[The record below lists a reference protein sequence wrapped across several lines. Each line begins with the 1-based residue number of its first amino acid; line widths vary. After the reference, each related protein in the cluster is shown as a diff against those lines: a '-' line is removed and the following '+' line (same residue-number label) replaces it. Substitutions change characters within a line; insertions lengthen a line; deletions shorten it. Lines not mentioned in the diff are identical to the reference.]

1 MDGPRKNKS
10 ICYVFSGTLIIS
22 AILAARHCATIDY
35 MGNSNVPLHG
45 IMMKNIYEKM
55 TYCQGMKKII
65 FYKKKRCVGVTMDFL
80 VDVIIMIAVHYF
92 PLLHFTRICLF

>member
-45 IMMKNIYEKM
+45 IMMKNIWENDILS
-55 TYCQGMKKII
+55 G
-65 FYKKKRCVGVTMDFL
+65 
-80 VDVIIMIAVHYF
+80 HEENYF
-92 PLLHFTRICLF
+92 PQKRDV

>member
-65 FYKKKRCVGVTMDFL
+65 FYKKR
-80 VDVIIMIAVHYF
+80 DV
-92 PLLHFTRICLF
+92 

>member
-1 MDGPRKNKS
+1 MSARAS
-10 ICYVFSGTLIIS
+10 IIS

-45 IMMKNIYEKM
+45 IMMKTIRENDILSW
-55 TYCQGMKKII
+55 
-65 FYKKKRCVGVTMDFL
+65 YKENYFLQKKRCVGVTMDFL